1 MRRFTLT
8 QSRFLHF
15 LCFLFLGLL
24 LFAFSGS
31 GYAMLPVIDAAALAQ
46 LGNQLAELR
55 VQTQSIQQGL
65 QTLSGD
71 QYQWSQVQPLLNQL
85 GNIMQKTH
93 GLSDNA
99 ARIDADFKAAYPG
112 YQPPTNFSE
121 QYRQNVNTTQQTFNG
136 VLQNLGLNAQ
146 HFQAEN
152 NRLAFLQR
160 QAQSAQGQTQA
171 IQALSQISSE
181 LVSQLQLLR
190 QIVMAQTHAQTAYY
204 AAQVQ
209 QEASRRAE
217 FETLIQSGS
226 TDMPTYGSSGYALAS
241 PEF

>member
-1 MRRFTLT
+1 MFNLNVAKPRLL
-8 QSRFLHF
+8 RFLH
-15 LCFLFLGLL
+15 FLFLGLL

-31 GYAMLPVIDAAALAQ
+31 GYAMLPVIDVAALAQ

-55 VQTQSIQQGL
+55 VQTQSIQQAL

-85 GNIMQKTH
+85 GDIMQKTH
-93 GLSDNA
+93 GLSYNA
-99 ARIDADFKAAYPG
+99 ARIDADFKEAYPG

-121 QYRQNVNTTQQTFNG
+121 QYRNNVNTTQQTLNG

-146 HFQAEN
+146 HFQDEN

-171 IQALSQISSE
+171 IQASSQISSE

-190 QIVMAQTHAQTAYY
+190 QTVMAQTNAQTAYY
-204 AAQVQ
+204 ATHVQ
-209 QEASRRAE
+209 QEASSRAE
-217 FETLIQSGS
+217 FEAMIQSGS
-226 TDMPTYGSSGYALAS
+226 TDMPTYGSSGHALAS
-241 PEF
+241 PDF